1 MSKNEEYFVVPIRHL
16 EQILFGMSDNW
27 NEWSC
32 SDEGDEVII
41 THFTQVDAAMK
52 TAAFVFPM
60 VLVDG
65 IPSETV
71 LICRRLGRQVHK
83 SVYIEGDG
91 FKNDPD
97 YDWEKFWT
105 SLCKVLQKK
114 AKTN

>member
-1 MSKNEEYFVVPIRHL
+1 MEQDKEYFVVPIKHL
-16 EQILFGMSDNW
+16 EQILFGMTDNW
-27 NEWSC
+27 NEWNC

-41 THFTQVDAAMK
+41 THFTQVDTALK
-52 TAAFVFPM
+52 TVAFVFPM

-71 LICRRLGRQVHK
+71 LLCKRLARQVHK
-83 SVYIEGDG
+83 SVYLEGNE

-97 YDWEKFWT
+97 YDWEKFWA
-105 SLCKVLQKK
+105 SLLEVLMKK